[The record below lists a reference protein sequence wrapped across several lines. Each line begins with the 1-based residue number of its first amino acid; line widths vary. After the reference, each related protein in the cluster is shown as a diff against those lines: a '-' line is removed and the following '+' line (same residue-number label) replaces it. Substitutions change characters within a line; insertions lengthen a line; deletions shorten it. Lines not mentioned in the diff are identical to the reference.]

1 MTEQLQEHTRRRLL
15 HSLMNIE
22 VVTRSPSG
30 KDQTEVYQEHT
41 LIIVSEGQGWLK
53 AEDRRY
59 SLEKG
64 SGFLIEAGAL
74 NRIQAGEQGISLY
87 RLEFRLIPA
96 GDVKPGTG
104 DKGHDRHEENM
115 LRPGTLDCRPFSQC
129 ALLLE
134 SIYYSFRRPEDIEW
148 FTAQTRFQELLL
160 LLMRANALVL
170 KAKDEREAVEDSIRY
185 MEEHCSEPLSV
196 DQLAEIAGI
205 GRARYTQI
213 FKEIIGRMPLEHLN
227 GLRIERAQQQLL
239 LTRDRLHEI
248 ALAAG
253 YSNEYYF
260 NRRFKRTVG
269 VTPGQYRSLH
279 QEGVRVFAPFLE
291 DYLLALGI
299 TPVVQYCHAQW
310 GKQEYLGL
318 DEVPAFDISSG
329 DWQGLTSYH
338 PELIMLDDGFQR
350 WQLGECSRV
359 APLFR
364 LPFHQEDWRATLRS
378 AAAVFGRTGRVQ
390 EVISEYEQQ
399 ARQARRLL
407 SRSVRG
413 QTVALLR
420 ISACGVTL
428 YGCEHL
434 GYAAGVL
441 YDDLGLERHPLVRQ
455 LTRGQKRVNLSP
467 EELAGLGADHLF
479 ITFDLQEGGGRELL
493 DTPLWRSL
501 PAVRNRCVYEVDF
514 MAWMNYGVLSHQ
526 RKIADVLK
534 VLA

>member
-1 MTEQLQEHTRRRLL
+1 MTEQLQEHTRGRLL

-30 KDQTEVYQEHT
+30 KDQSEAYKEHT
-41 LIIVSEGQGWLK
+41 LIIVSAGQGWLK
-53 AEDRRY
+53 AEDRLY
-59 SLEKG
+59 PLAKG
-64 SGFLIEAGAL
+64 AGFLIEAGSL
-74 NRIQAGEQGISLY
+74 NRIQAGEQGISWY
-87 RLEFRLIPA
+87 RLEFGLIPA
-96 GDVKPGTG
+96 GHGKLGTG
-104 DKGHDRHEENM
+104 DKGHGEYM
-115 LRPGTLDCRPFSQC
+115 LRPGDLDCRPFSQC
-129 ALLLE
+129 ALLLD

-148 FTAQTRFQELLL
+148 FAAQTRFQELLL
-160 LLMRANALVL
+160 LLMRTNAPVL
-170 KAKDEREAVEDSIRY
+170 KAKDEREAVEESIRY

-196 DQLAEIAGI
+196 DQLAEIAGT
-205 GRARYTQI
+205 GRARYTQL
-213 FKEIIGRMPLEHLN
+213 FKEITGRMPLEHLN
-227 GLRIERAQQQLL
+227 SLRIERAQQQLL
-239 LTRDRLHEI
+239 LTRDRLHEV

-279 QEGVRVFAPFLE
+279 QEGVRIFAPCLE

-299 TPVVQYCHAQW
+299 TPAVQYCHAQW
-310 GKQEYLGL
+310 GRQEYLGL
-318 DEVPAFDISSG
+318 DQVPAFDISSG
-329 DWQGLTSYH
+329 DWQGLSRYK
-338 PELIMLDDGFQR
+338 PELIMLDDGFRR

-359 APLFR
+359 APLFQ

-413 QTVALLR
+413 QTAALLR
-420 ISACGVTL
+420 ISAYGVTL
-428 YGCEHL
+428 YGSENL
-434 GYAAGVL
+434 GYVSNVL
-441 YDDLGLERHPLVRQ
+441 YDDLGLGRPPLVRQ
-455 LTRGQKRVNLSP
+455 LTRGQKRVSLSP
-467 EELAGLGADHLF
+467 EELSGLTADHLF
-479 ITFDLQEGGGRELL
+479 ITFDRQEGEGRELL

-501 PAVRNRCVYEVDF
+501 PAVCNRCVYEVDF

>member
-22 VVTRSPSG
+22 AVTRSPSG
-30 KDQTEVYQEHT
+30 NEQIEVYPEHT

-64 SGFLIEAGAL
+64 AGFLIEAGSL
-74 NRIQAGEQGISLY
+74 NRIQAGEQGISWY
-87 RLEFRLIPA
+87 RMEFALIPA
-96 GDVKPGTG
+96 GHVKLGTG
-104 DKGHDRHEENM
+104 DKGQEEHAEY
-115 LRPGTLDCRPFSQC
+115 LLCPGYLDCRPFSQC
-129 ALLLE
+129 ALLLN
-134 SIYYSFRRPEDIEW
+134 SIYYSFRRPEDVEW
-148 FTAQTRFQELLL
+148 FAAQTRFQELLL
-160 LLMRANALVL
+160 LIMRANTPVL
-170 KAKDEREAVEDSIRY
+170 KAKDDREAVEASIRY

-213 FKEIIGRMPLEHLN
+213 FKEITGRMPLEHLN

-239 LTRDRLHEI
+239 LTRDRLHEV

-299 TPVVQYCHAQW
+299 TPVVQYCHAKW

-318 DEVPAFDISSG
+318 DQVPAFDISSG
-329 DWQGLTSYH
+329 DWQGLIRYS

-378 AAAVFGRTGRVQ
+378 AGAVFGRTGRVQ
-390 EVISEYEQQ
+390 EVISDYEQQ
-399 ARQARRLL
+399 ARQAKRQL

-420 ISACGVTL
+420 ISAHGIAL
-428 YGCEHL
+428 YGSEHL

-441 YDDLGLERHPLVRQ
+441 YEDLELGRNPLVRQ
-455 LTRGQKRVNLSP
+455 LTRGQKCVSLSP
-467 EELAGLGADHLF
+467 EELSGLNTDHLF
-479 ITFDLQEGGGRELL
+479 ITFDRQEGEGRELL
-493 DTPLWRSL
+493 DTPIWRSL

>member
-1 MTEQLQEHTRRRLL
+1 MTEQLQEHTKRRLL

-22 VVTRSPSG
+22 VVTRSSSR
-30 KDQTEVYQEHT
+30 KDQTAVYQERT

-59 SLEKG
+59 SLQKG
-64 SGFLIEAGAL
+64 AGFLIEAGSL
-74 NRIQAGEQGISLY
+74 NRIQAGEQGISWY
-87 RLEFRLIPA
+87 QLEFRLIPA
-96 GDVKPGTG
+96 GQGKLLTG
-104 DKGHDRHEENM
+104 DKRQEGQGEY
-115 LRPGTLDCRPFSQC
+115 LLLPGYLDCRPFSQC
-129 ALLLE
+129 ALLLD
-134 SIYYSFRRPEDIEW
+134 SIYYSFQRQEDMEW
-148 FTAQTRFQELLL
+148 FAAQTRFQELLL
-160 LLMRANALVL
+160 LLMRANAPVL
-170 KAKDEREAVEDSIRY
+170 KPKDDREAVEDSIRY
-185 MEEHCSEPLSV
+185 MEEHCSEPLTV
-196 DQLAEIAGI
+196 EQLAEIAGI

-213 FKEIIGRMPLEHLN
+213 FREITGRIPLEHLN

-239 LTRDRLHEI
+239 LTRDRLHEV

-299 TPVVQYCHAQW
+299 TPVVQYCHAKW

-318 DEVPAFDISSG
+318 DQVPAFDISSG
-329 DWQGLTSYH
+329 DWHGLSRYS

-350 WQLGECSRV
+350 WQLGECRRV

-364 LPFHQEDWRATLRS
+364 LPFYQEDWRATLRS

-413 QTVALLR
+413 QTAALLR
-420 ISACGVTL
+420 ISACGITL
-428 YGCEHL
+428 YGSEHL
-434 GYAAGVL
+434 GYAAG
-441 YDDLGLERHPLVRQ
+441 YYTMIWD
-455 LTRGQKRVNLSP
+455 
-467 EELAGLGADHLF
+467 
-479 ITFDLQEGGGRELL
+479 
-493 DTPLWRSL
+493 
-501 PAVRNRCVYEVDF
+501 
-514 MAWMNYGVLSHQ
+514 
-526 RKIADVLK
+526 
-534 VLA
+534 